1 MDIRTDPMVNE
12 IKHLAPEVSIVGG
25 TFADWLPAPKDVQ
38 PTEHAGHTGTR
49 QAGCDRQV
57 PDRAPRGIPD
67 SPPLN
72 PVTSP
77 PVREIGQR
85 VTLGA

>member
-1 MDIRTDPMVNE
+1 MDIRTDPLVNE

-25 TFADWLPAPKDVQ
+25 TFAHWLPAPKDVP
-38 PTEHAGHTGTR
+38 PTEHVGMLERARRDATGKCVTALLVDAGLP
-49 QAGCDRQV
+49 AIE
-57 PDRAPRGIPD
+57 P
-67 SPPLN
+67 
-72 PVTSP
+72 TSP